1 MSSQSR
7 RILEE
12 ALALPKKER
21 LLIAAELHQSIED
34 TDSPEEIQ
42 AAWLDE
48 IAERVQS
55 IADGTA
61 DMVDG
66 SEVSRRIRARYGR

>member
-1 MSSQSR
+1 MTSHAR
-7 RILEE
+7 KILEE
-12 ALALPKKER
+12 ALALPKEER
-21 LLIAAELHQSIED
+21 LLIAAELHQSVED
-34 TDSPEEIQ
+34 SDSPEEIQ

-61 DMVDG
+61 ELVDG
-66 SEVSRRIRARYGR
+66 SDVSRRIRARYGR